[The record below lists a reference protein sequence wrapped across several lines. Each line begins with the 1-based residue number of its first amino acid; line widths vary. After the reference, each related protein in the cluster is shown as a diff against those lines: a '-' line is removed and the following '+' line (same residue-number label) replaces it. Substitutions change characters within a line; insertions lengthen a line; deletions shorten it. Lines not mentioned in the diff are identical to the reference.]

1 MVPSFPEYRAK
12 VEGDPPLFVDM
23 LAKTPSSSFREDK
36 EEAEEG
42 VDDED
47 VPAELTRNVVV
58 GREQSF
64 YHQDILLWGGD

>member
-1 MVPSFPEYRAK
+1 
-12 VEGDPPLFVDM
+12 M
-23 LAKTPSSSFREDK
+23 LAKTPSLSFREDK

-47 VPAELTRNVVV
+47 VPAELTRNGVV
-58 GREQSF
+58 GREQPF